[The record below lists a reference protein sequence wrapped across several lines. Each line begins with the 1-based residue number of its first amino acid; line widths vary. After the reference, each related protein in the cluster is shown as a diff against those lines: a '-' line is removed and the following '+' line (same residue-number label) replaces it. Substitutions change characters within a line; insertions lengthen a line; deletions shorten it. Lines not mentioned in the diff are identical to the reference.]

1 VIERERERE
10 GGKEAE
16 CYFRH
21 VHVLMYPLSISIH
34 TRYIQKRAHTF
45 RENMHILHTHAPI
58 AGTLSRHSKPD
69 TYQYVPRTRK
79 TVVACTHIDT
89 THARILGALSACTTC
104 HSSSLSRIPFIY
116 KYTYNIHTKTLL
128 HPNKFTR
135 HMHICEHICES
146 TRYPLIPLL

>member
-1 VIERERERE
+1 VCVIERERERE

-69 TYQYVPRTRK
+69 TYQYIQDIYASYTQNRCCMHTYSHD
-79 TVVACTHIDT
+79 TCTHVRCPQSEQHLSFLFPQSHT
-89 THARILGALSACTTC
+89 LYVLNSYARYIQKRCC
-104 HSSSLSRIPFIY
+104 IQ
-116 KYTYNIHTKTLL
+116 N
-128 HPNKFTR
+128 N
-135 HMHICEHICES
+135 
-146 TRYPLIPLL
+146 